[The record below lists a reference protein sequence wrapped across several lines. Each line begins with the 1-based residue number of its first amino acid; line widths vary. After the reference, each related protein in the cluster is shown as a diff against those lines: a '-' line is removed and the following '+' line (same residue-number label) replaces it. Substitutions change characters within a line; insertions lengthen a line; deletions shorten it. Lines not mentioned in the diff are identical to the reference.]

1 MLRFAIEYLIKEKKK
16 STNLLLTAT
25 CSLLAMELI
34 LEMYYDPLLNPFYYE
49 GLVGFFNSLY
59 RMVIILLVLFA
70 LVYLIVCSCQ
80 YYNTLHSK
88 VLGLLKIFGYKT
100 REIVFFFLIQIIIV
114 LGVAFALFII
124 GHIPVKYMVFKIIY
138 ATMNKNYVFVFHQK
152 SFYETLA
159 LLFMFLIMII
169 MMEMRYVIQSHTVR
183 LLNEKNLVTLKI
195 YRNRVFRQLFSCLLF
210 GYGIYVLLS
219 EPVTTGLFV
228 TISLCALGLSGIIK
242 YTLSDLIAWLL
253 KKPSVKATS
262 LVVWKNL
269 LFLLKAMSGIVVFML
284 VINIIIQFYIYV
296 FVDVP
301 GAYIEYMV
309 ILYLVNMIIGYLV
322 YLRLRVYGMAQERYY
337 NLYVLGYSRKE
348 IKKYSCQEI
357 LLFYLLVMVFISI
370 YPLLMLWAINRIS
383 IFEARYL
390 MVLLG
395 YLLPLMVSGLLAY
408 LHQGKVLNRL

>member
-1 MLRFAIEYLIKEKKK
+1 MLKFAIEYFMKEKKK
-16 STNLLLTAT
+16 STNLLLTAM
-25 CSLLAMELI
+25 CSLLAIELI
-34 LEMYYDPLLNPFYYE
+34 LEMYYDPLLSPFYYE
-49 GLVGFFNSLY
+49 GLIGFFNSLY
-59 RMVIILLVLFA
+59 RMVIILLVIFA
-70 LVYLIVCSCQ
+70 FVYLIVCSCQ

-100 REIVFFFLIQIIIV
+100 REIVFFFLMQIIIV
-114 LGVAFALFII
+114 LGMAFALFII
-124 GHIPVKYMVFKIIY
+124 LHIPVKYMVFKIIY
-138 ATMNKNYVFVFHQK
+138 ASLNKNYVFIFHQK
-152 SFYETLA
+152 SFYETIA
-159 LLFMFLIMII
+159 ILFMFLIMII

-183 LLNEKNLVTLKI
+183 LLNDQNLMTLKI

-219 EPVTTGLFV
+219 EPVTIGLFV
-228 TISLCALGLSGIIK
+228 TISLCALSLSGIIK
-242 YTLSDLIAWLL
+242 YTLSDLIEWFL

-296 FVDVP
+296 FIDVP

-322 YLRLRVYGMAQERYY
+322 YLRLRVYSMAQERYY

-357 LLFYLLVMVFISI
+357 VLFYLLVTVLISI

-383 IFEARYL
+383 IFEARY
-390 MVLLG
+390 MTVLLG

>member
-34 LEMYYDPLLNPFYYE
+34 LEMYYDPLLSPFYYE

-152 SFYETLA
+152 SFYET
-159 LLFMFLIMII
+159 
-169 MMEMRYVIQSHTVR
+169 
-183 LLNEKNLVTLKI
+183 K
-195 YRNRVFRQLFSCLLF
+195 
-210 GYGIYVLLS
+210 
-219 EPVTTGLFV
+219 
-228 TISLCALGLSGIIK
+228 
-242 YTLSDLIAWLL
+242 
-253 KKPSVKATS
+253 
-262 LVVWKNL
+262 
-269 LFLLKAMSGIVVFML
+269 
-284 VINIIIQFYIYV
+284 
-296 FVDVP
+296 
-301 GAYIEYMV
+301 
-309 ILYLVNMIIGYLV
+309 
-322 YLRLRVYGMAQERYY
+322 
-337 NLYVLGYSRKE
+337 
-348 IKKYSCQEI
+348 
-357 LLFYLLVMVFISI
+357 
-370 YPLLMLWAINRIS
+370 RI
-383 IFEARYL
+383 
-390 MVLLG
+390 
-395 YLLPLMVSGLLAY
+395 
-408 LHQGKVLNRL
+408 